1 MINSESSNSQYF
13 NTFANI
19 IYVPTEVTIDVS
31 EAADH

>member
-19 IYVPTEVTIDVS
+19 IYVPAGVTIEVS
-31 EAADH
+31 EASDH